1 MINDSVEKEIGS
13 LAWPGYSPPGL
24 GFRTPEDRSGSVFS
38 QQEKEEHIQTGL
50 GRFRLPRGGVGDGG
64 VGEREA
70 EREAGLE
77 GSSLSQL
84 SPQCSCIYHN
94 SGGTIFYKAFAT
106 RRARRAKPRLE
117 GNKKEKNPRLKAHRG
132 LRKEG
137 GETFF
142 LFFFSF
148 GDTTPAP
155 ALVAPCR
162 SPKPRGLTSAKCAL
176 KRPILTP
183 LSLSSSPTR
192 TPPSL
197 SAHLLAGWHCYRY
210 TGRIYEVGRGGKG
223 RGRLWRKTKRHLSIP
238 LGNALRHTAPHHPA
252 LNPPPVLT
260 TPH

>member
-50 GRFRLPRGGVGDGG
+50 GRFGLPRGGVGDGG

-94 SGGTIFYKAFAT
+94 SGGTIFFFYKAFAT

-117 GNKKEKNPRLKAHRG
+117 GNKKEKKPSLESPPRAERG
-132 LRKEG
+132 G
-137 GETFF
+137 GGGRRFF

-162 SPKPRGLTSAKCAL
+162 SPKPRGLTSAKRAL

-183 LSLSSSPTR
+183 LSLSSSPS
-192 TPPSL
+192 PPHPHPHPL
-197 SAHLLAGWHCYRY
+197 FLLTCWQGGTVIVTQAGFMKS
-210 TGRIYEVGRGGKG
+210 GRGG
-223 RGRLWRKTKRHLSIP
+223 W
-238 LGNALRHTAPHHPA
+238 
-252 LNPPPVLT
+252 
-260 TPH
+260 